1 MRGSTL
7 SDRNRAASHFVTEGS
22 IFLYASSSHVMRL
35 HFVLLSL
42 ILEEEQDSENLL
54 TTSSSLIT
62 DDVHVDDNDDVG
74 KASSTLSI
82 LSLLITFCSFTFH
95 SGSHA

>member
-1 MRGSTL
+1 ML

-22 IFLYASSSHVMRL
+22 IILYPSSIHVMRL
-35 HFVLLSL
+35 HFELLLL
-42 ILEEEQDSENLL
+42 IFEDEQDDDK
-54 TTSSSLIT
+54 TSSSLIT